1 MILGCIL
8 KVQLTFVGHLDHP
21 VQSVEEVCVET
32 KNHRKIRDVKKGKK
46 VGKIVRFENSQ
57 NKKIRQIATPS
68 IFTNFFPLQ
77 NFGLIL
83 FVIFT
88 FGRFFKASLSLR
100 ECGAPGGKSS
110 NNFLISSSFWDSIC
124 NLTNLSQ

>member
-1 MILGCIL
+1 MHFKGA
-8 KVQLTFVGHLDHP
+8 LTFVGHLDHP

-57 NKKIRQIATPS
+57 KKIRQITTS
-68 IFTNFFPLQ
+68 SVFTNFFSSAEFLSH
-77 NFGLIL
+77 F
-83 FVIFT
+83 FVNFT

-124 NLTNLSQ
+124 NLTNSSQ